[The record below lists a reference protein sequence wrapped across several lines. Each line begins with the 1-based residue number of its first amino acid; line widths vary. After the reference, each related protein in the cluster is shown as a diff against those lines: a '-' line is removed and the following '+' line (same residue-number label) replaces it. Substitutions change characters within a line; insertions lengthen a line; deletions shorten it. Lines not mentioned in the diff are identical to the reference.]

1 MAEETTDTVALS
13 IRGREIN
20 YEYRLLGIEEIR
32 FYRKNPR
39 IATILAEHTGEI
51 TDEVIDGKLWE
62 RDDTH
67 RLYRQIEKDGGLIH
81 PIIVY
86 RNEALEGNTRL
97 CCYRHLYS
105 TTNDERWRY
114 IKCHIILDELTQD
127 EIYRLLC
134 TEHIEGKID
143 WDAYEK
149 ANLFCKMKKE
159 EGMTLEQISEI
170 INESPASIRNKI
182 RAYELMV
189 EHGIVDKNKYS
200 HFEQLVSSGPIREI
214 KKTQDKDIEKKVIKL
229 IKEGKI
235 KKATDIRKIGDI
247 YKHKKARKRLFD
259 QKDELDQVY
268 VDLKAKAPMTDSP
281 FMKDVED
288 LSRKVKKLRRGEREG
303 LKRSKRDLAKI
314 EQLVKE
320 LIRLCRELNIK
331 IHIPKN
337 MGKR

>member
-1 MAEETTDTVALS
+1 MVEKTTDTVALS

-20 YEYRLLGIEEIR
+20 YEYQILDINEIR

-62 RDDTH
+62 RNDTH

-81 PIIVY
+81 PIVVY
-86 RNEALEGNTRL
+86 RGEVLEGNTRL
-97 CCYRHLYS
+97 CCYKHLYS
-105 TTNDERWRY
+105 PTNDERWRY

-134 TEHIEGKID
+134 TEHIEGKIE
-143 WDAYEK
+143 WEAYEK

-170 INESPASIRNKI
+170 VNESQASIRNKI

-189 EHGIVDKNKYS
+189 EHAVADKNKYS

-214 KKTQDKDIEKKVIKL
+214 KKTQDKDIEEKVIVL
-229 IKEGKI
+229 IKEEKI
-235 KKATDIRKIGDI
+235 KKATDIRKVGDI
-247 YKHKKARKRLFD
+247 YKHKKARKRLLD
-259 QKDELDQVY
+259 QKEDIEQVY
-268 VDLKAKAPMTDSP
+268 HDLKAIAPMTDSP
-281 FMKDVED
+281 FMKDVEEII
-288 LSRKVKKLRRGEREG
+288 KKTKKLRREEIDG
-303 LKRSKRDLAKI
+303 LEESKRDCAKI
-314 EQLVKE
+314 EQLAKE
-320 LIRLCRELNIK
+320 LIELCRRLNIK
-331 IHIPKN
+331 IHIPKK
-337 MGKR
+337 MRKG